1 MIGAKVLYYRRL
13 KGWTQKE
20 LSDASGVSRSRISDI
35 ECGKG
40 PYNIESILLIAQ
52 ALEVEYQLLME
63 KKLKRQGWLKWLL
76 LSGCV
81 RIVVKKF

>member
-1 MIGAKVLYYRRL
+1 MFILEYKAIGAKVLYYRRL

-40 PYNIESILLIAQ
+40 PYNIETILLIAQ
-52 ALEVEYQLLME
+52 ALKIEYQLLM
-63 KKLKRQGWLKWLL
+63 RNDAG
-76 LSGCV
+76 GGV
-81 RIVVKKF
+81 

>member
-1 MIGAKVLYYRRL
+1 MFSLEYRMIGAKVLYYRRL

-63 KKLKRQGWLKWLL
+63 KN
-76 LSGCV
+76 
-81 RIVVKKF
+81 

>member
-1 MIGAKVLYYRRL
+1 MFILEYKAIGAKILYYRRL

-40 PYNIESILLIAQ
+40 PYNIETILLIAQ
-52 ALEVEYQLLME
+52 ALKIEYQLLM
-63 KKLKRQGWLKWLL
+63 RNDAGGGVQQY
-76 LSGCV
+76 
-81 RIVVKKF
+81 

>member
-1 MIGAKVLYYRRL
+1 MFILEYKAIGAKILYYRRL

-40 PYNIESILLIAQ
+40 PYNIETILLIVQ
-52 ALEVEYQLLME
+52 ALKIEYQLLM
-63 KKLKRQGWLKWLL
+63 RNDAG
-76 LSGCV
+76 GGV
-81 RIVVKKF
+81 